1 MFVNE
6 VQSDSITLN
15 YTLCEP
21 EKYGITSYTPTL
33 GEYSLSYMKEYQAI
47 LENYKNRLHGFPYR
61 KLTFEQQKTYDV
73 LDQYFNLCLI
83 DEDLLLYS
91 ETLGPNT
98 GIQAQLPI
106 LLSEYNF
113 TDKDDFSDY
122 LSLLSCVDDYFEEI
136 IVFEKEKAK
145 NGLFM
150 SDHTADQIINQCSLF
165 IDSQK
170 DNALI
175 EVFNDRLDSIDW
187 LSKKE
192 KAVLKKK
199 NKKQVET
206 QVIPAYVSLIKG
218 LRGLKGSGINEEGLS
233 HFPEGKNYYTYLV
246 QYYTGSSRT
255 IPEMRKLLEKNI
267 DENILEIQ
275 KIAKEDPTILE
286 KIKKVTFPLT
296 DPDQILSYLEKN
308 ISDAYPPLNSV
319 HYQIKYVHPSLEE
332 YLSPAFYLSP
342 PLDHYTE
349 NSIYINPYDAYD
361 LSDIFT
367 TLAHEGYPGHLYQ
380 TIFFNEVHTYP
391 IRSLLNFSGYSEGWA
406 SYAEFDSYER
416 AGLDSSTA
424 ALLKANQAATIC
436 IYGDIDLGVNYYGWS
451 YEDTKKYLKKF
462 GIRDEASATSIY
474 SAMIQE
480 PGNYLKYA
488 GGYVE
493 IMELQ
498 KTAEKKL
505 KKNFDLKTFREYFL
519 RFGPAPFN
527 VIEKYANR
535 ELF

>member
-1 MFVNE
+1 
-6 VQSDSITLN
+6 
-15 YTLCEP
+15 
-21 EKYGITSYTPTL
+21 
-33 GEYSLSYMKEYQAI
+33 
-47 LENYKNRLHGFPYR
+47 
-61 KLTFEQQKTYDV
+61 YDV